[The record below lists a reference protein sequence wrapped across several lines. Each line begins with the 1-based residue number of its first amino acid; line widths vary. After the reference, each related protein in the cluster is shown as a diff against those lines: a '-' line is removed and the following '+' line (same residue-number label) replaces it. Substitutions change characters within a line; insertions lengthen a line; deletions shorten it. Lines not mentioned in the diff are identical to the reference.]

1 MAEEQVTL
9 RDQLASA
16 LENVEPIENTV
27 QPAASEA
34 TADVRARDEAGRF
47 ARAEERR
54 VEAARTAVTDP
65 AAATQP
71 IEPQRPSTWKKEHW
85 ERFDKLDPETKSYIL
100 QRENEYKAGISTY
113 RGEVESSKTL
123 KQAIEP
129 FMPSL
134 QAHNIDPAQWIRN
147 LGNAHQTLALGSPQA
162 KYQVFMQLARDYGV
176 PLQGMQQGQQPQM
189 DPNLQY
195 VVQNLQGLQ
204 QWRQQFE
211 TKQQQQEQQQINST
225 IQDFVADTAQ
235 HPHFEAVRETMAGL
249 LQSGNAQNLQEAY
262 EKAIWID
269 PDIRTQVLAAQQQQT
284 QAATVG
290 QKRAAVA
297 QARAKAISPRG
308 VTPGVSTT
316 TANGKKGL
324 RDQIAEQ
331 FSGLDARV

>member
-16 LENVEPIENTV
+16 LETVEPIENTS
-27 QPAASEA
+27 QPAAPVAVEDS
-34 TADVRARDEAGRF
+34 RARDEAGRF
-47 ARAEERR
+47 AKAEQAR
-54 VEAARTAVTDP
+54 VEAAKTAKADP
-65 AAATQP
+65 AVQTQDP
-71 IEPQRPSTWKKEHW
+71 SRPSTWKKEHW

-113 RGEVESSKTL
+113 RGEVEQAKTL
-123 KQAIEP
+123 KGAIEP

-134 QAHNIDPAQWIRN
+134 QAHGIDPAQWIRN

-162 KYQVFMQLARDYGV
+162 KLQVFMQLARDYGV
-176 PLQGMQQGQQPQM
+176 PLQGVQGQQPQM

-195 VVQNLQGLQ
+195 LAQNLQGLQ
-204 QWRQQFE
+204 QWKQQFE
-211 TKQQQQEQQQINST
+211 TRQQQEEQQQINNT
-225 IQDFVADTAQ
+225 IQDFVSDAEK

-262 EKAIWID
+262 EQAVWINPETRAAAI
-269 PDIRTQVLAAQQQQT
+269 AAQQQQS
-284 QAATVG
+284 QSQSVE
-290 QKRAAVA
+290 QKRAAAA
-297 QARAKAISPRG
+297 QARAKAVSPRS
-308 VTPGVSTT
+308 VTPGLQTQ

-331 FSGLDARV
+331 FGALESSRV